1 MKAAVTLAVAS
12 VLALTGCGAQ
22 TQQSSVDTFQGAER
36 EVAQKV
42 EDLQEAGKSRE
53 PEDICSDILAASLV
67 DDLKAAGTDCQDEMS
82 KAIDDADDY
91 ELEVLDVT
99 INGSSAT
106 ARVRQG
112 DDGPTETMQFTREGG
127 QWRATSL
134 SSSSGS

>member
-22 TQQSSVDTFQGAER
+22 QQQSSVDTFQGAER

-42 EDLQEAGKSRE
+42 EDLQDAGSSRE
-53 PEDICSDILAASLV
+53 PENICSDILAASLV
-67 DDLKAAGTDCQDEMS
+67 DDLKAAGTDCQAEMRR
-82 KAIDDADDY
+82 AIEDADDF

-99 INGSSAT
+99 INGNSAT

-112 DDGPTETMQFTREGG
+112 DDGPTETMQFTRESG

-134 SSSSGS
+134 SGS

>member
-22 TQQSSVDTFQGAER
+22 QQQSSVDTFQGAER

-42 EDLQEAGKSRE
+42 EDLQDAGSSRE
-53 PEDICSDILAASLV
+53 PENICSDILAASLV
-67 DDLKAAGTDCQDEMS
+67 DDLKAAGTDCQAEMR
-82 KAIDDADDY
+82 KAIEDADDF

-99 INGSSAT
+99 INGNSAT

-112 DDGPTETMQFTREGG
+112 DNGPTETMQFTREGG

-134 SSSSGS
+134 SGS

>member
-53 PEDICSDILAASLV
+53 PENICADILAASLV
-67 DDLKAAGTDCQDEMS
+67 DELEAAGADCPEEMR
-82 KAIDDADDY
+82 KAIDDADDFD
-91 ELEVLDVT
+91 LEVLEVDIKGT
-99 INGSSAT
+99 SAT
-106 ARVRQG
+106 ARVRRG
-112 DDGPTETMQFTREGG
+112 EDGPTEMMQFTQERGE
-127 QWRATSL
+127 WRATAL
-134 SSSSGS
+134 SSS

>member
-22 TQQSSVDTFQGAER
+22 QQQSSVDTFQGAER

-42 EDLQEAGKSRE
+42 EDLQDAGSSRE
-53 PEDICSDILAASLV
+53 PENICSDILAASLV
-67 DDLKAAGTDCQDEMS
+67 DDLKAAGTDCQAEMR
-82 KAIDDADDY
+82 KAIEDADDF

-99 INGSSAT
+99 INGNSAT

-134 SSSSGS
+134 SGS